1 MGPGGVSAV
10 FIAVGTKHPKS
21 RPDTGSVGEFD
32 ACGNFTVTEGLFLG
46 GIETGGG
53 VLVGTVLVGF
63 VDGFNDELSV
73 FDVSVFFVVG
83 VALPLLV
90 EASGG
95 FDLAVPVGGVEV
107 GGVEFFGPDEF
118 PIFGGSGHRRS
129 IRSKML

>member
-1 MGPGGVSAV
+1 M
-10 FIAVGTKHPKS
+10 
-21 RPDTGSVGEFD
+21 GEFD
-32 ACGNFTVTEGLFLG
+32 AGSNFTITESLFLG
-46 GIETGGG
+46 GIEAGGG

-63 VDGFNDELSV
+63 VDGFDDELPV

-95 FDLAVPVGGVEV
+95 FDLAVPVGEVEV

-118 PIFGGSGHRRS
+118 PVLAGVGIGDRFGVRCF
-129 IRSKML
+129 K